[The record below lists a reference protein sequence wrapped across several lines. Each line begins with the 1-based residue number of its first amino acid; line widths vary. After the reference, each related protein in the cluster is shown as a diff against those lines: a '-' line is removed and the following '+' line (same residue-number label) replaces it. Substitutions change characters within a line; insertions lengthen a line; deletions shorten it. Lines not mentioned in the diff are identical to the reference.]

1 MMFHHV
7 VITMQVQPN
16 IMHSLS
22 QQFAFMPCCCQS
34 TNCSSWPHI
43 NGYPFNMILAPNLTF
58 GLIPA

>member
-1 MMFHHV
+1 MMFHHA

-43 NGYPFNMILAPNLTF
+43 NGYPL
-58 GLIPA
+58 